1 MDNANIVTV
10 TMNPKEYFEKYH
22 EKHIIKKHKGYLFI
36 YLFTYLFIYL
46 FILYLKVDKHQMQLC
61 TLKK

>member
-1 MDNANIVTV
+1 MEVEQFKSYGLNSFIVNVADN
-10 TMNPKEYFEKYH
+10 
-22 EKHIIKKHKGYLFI
+22 
-36 YLFTYLFIYL
+36 LFIYL